1 MYLDYLSGMGFTAIE
16 RKLRSQGVNI
26 SKSAISK
33 LLRNEKYY
41 GSMLLQKTFT
51 LDHISKKK
59 MVNNGQM
66 PKYFIQDSHEPIV
79 SKDLWDKVQAEI
91 KRRAE
96 HFSAK
101 PTPPKTYP
109 FTGMIRCGICGAN
122 YRRKIT
128 AAGSKYEK
136 PVWICGT
143 FNTYGK
149 AECGSQQIS
158 EDILEAKTIEAL
170 HLPFFDESLF
180 KLHLKEIM
188 VPEPGKLVFVFEDGH
203 EIGVGWENK
212 SRRHSWTD
220 EMREKARQRQIER
233 NKSNVNEHGR

>member
-1 MYLDYLSGMGFTAIE
+1 MNF
-16 RKLRSQGVNI
+16 

-59 MVNNGQM
+59 MLNNGQM
-66 PKYFIQDSHEPIV
+66 PKYFIQDSHEAIV
-79 SKDLWDKVQAEI
+79 SKDLWDKVQTEI

-96 HFSAK
+96 HFNAK
-101 PTPPKTYP
+101 PTPPKAYP
-109 FTGMIRCGICGAN
+109 FTGMIRCGICRAN

-143 FNTYGK
+143 FNTYSK
-149 AECGSQQIS
+149 VECNSQQIPK
-158 EDILEAKTIEAL
+158 DILEAKTVEAL
-170 HLPFFDESLF
+170 HLPFFDESFF
-180 KLHLKEIM
+180 KMHLKEIV
-188 VPEPGKLVFVFEDGH
+188 VPEPGKLAFIFEDGH
-203 EIGVGWENK
+203 EIATEWQNP

-220 EMREKARQRQIER
+220 EMREEARQRQIER
-233 NKSNVNEHGR
+233 NKSKED